1 MKISTRS
8 EYGIRVLLALARAED
23 QEPLSLTTIARSE
36 RLPHAYL
43 EQLVADLRR
52 GGLVTATRGQ
62 AGGYRL
68 ARPPEQISLA
78 TAIRTLDGPL
88 LEMPCAGVESAE
100 RCDRREPCSVHEAY
114 ERLFA
119 SIDSTLGTTS
129 LAELAEQAAN
139 AGGPPYSPDV
149 RRRIRA
155 AAEATATAQASAQS
169 QTLNGAS

>member
-8 EYGIRVLLALARAED
+8 EYGIRVLLALARSEGD
-23 QEPLSLTTIARSE
+23 EPLSLASVARSE

-52 GGLVTATRGQ
+52 AGLVTATRGQ

-68 ARPPEQISLA
+68 ARPADQISLA
-78 TAIRTLDGPL
+78 TAIRILDGPL
-88 LEMPCAGVESAE
+88 LEMPCAGVNSAE
-100 RCDRREPCSVHEAY
+100 HCDRPEPCSVHEAY

-119 SIDSTLGTTS
+119 SIDATLGATS
-129 LAELAEQAAN
+129 LAELAERAAS

-155 AAEATATAQASAQS
+155 AAEQVAAQQS
-169 QTLNGAS
+169 LNGVT

>member
-8 EYGIRVLLALARAED
+8 EYGIRVLLALARAEGA
-23 QEPLSLTTIARSE
+23 EPVSLATIARTE
-36 RLPHAYL
+36 RLPHAYI

-52 GGLVTATRGQ
+52 ANLVSATRGQ

-78 TAIRTLDGPL
+78 TAIRVLDGPL

-100 RCDRREPCSVHEAY
+100 ICARPEPCSVHEAY

-119 SIDSTLGTTS
+119 SIDSTLGSTT
-129 LAELAEQAAN
+129 LAELAERADS

-149 RRRIRA
+149 RRKIRA
-155 AAEATATAQASAQS
+155 AAEAVASHQP
-169 QTLNGAS
+169 LNGAT

>member
-23 QEPLSLTTIARSE
+23 DEPLSLTSVARTE

-68 ARPPEQISLA
+68 ARPADQISLA
-78 TAIRTLDGPL
+78 TVIRILDGPL

-100 RCDRREPCSVHEAY
+100 RCDRPEPCSVHEAY
-114 ERLFA
+114 ERLFE
-119 SIDSTLGTTS
+119 SIDTTLGTTTLAQ
-129 LAELAEQAAN
+129 LAENAAS

-155 AAEATATAQASAQS
+155 AAEATAHVQS
-169 QTLNGAS
+169 QTMNGAP

>member
-23 QEPLSLTTIARSE
+23 EEPLSLTSVAKSE

-52 GGLVTATRGQ
+52 AGLVTATRGQ

-114 ERLFA
+114 ERLFS
-119 SIDSTLGTTS
+119 SIDATLGTTT

-155 AAEATATAQASAQS
+155 AAEATAQTQS
-169 QTLNGAS
+169 QTVNGAS

>member
-8 EYGIRVLLALARAED
+8 EYGIRVLLALTRAEG
-23 QEPLSLTTIARSE
+23 QEPLSLTSVARSE

-52 GGLVTATRGQ
+52 AGLVSATRGQ

-88 LEMPCAGVESAE
+88 LEMPCAGVTSAE
-100 RCDRREPCSVHEAY
+100 VCDRREPCSVHEAY

-119 SIDSTLGTTS
+119 SIDATLGATT
-129 LAELAEQAAN
+129 LAELAERADS

-149 RRRIRA
+149 RRKIRA
-155 AAEATATAQASAQS
+155 VAEATAQAASAHAQS
-169 QTLNGAS
+169 VNGAS

>member
-23 QEPLSLTTIARSE
+23 EEPLSLTSVAKSE

-52 GGLVTATRGQ
+52 AGLVTATRGQ

-114 ERLFA
+114 ERLFS
-119 SIDSTLGTTS
+119 SIDATLGTTT

-155 AAEATATAQASAQS
+155 AAEATAQAQS
-169 QTLNGAS
+169 QTVNGAS

>member
-8 EYGIRVLLALARAED
+8 EYGIRVLLALARAENE
-23 QEPLSLTTIARSE
+23 EPVSLTSVARTE

-68 ARPPEQISLA
+68 ARPADEINLA

-100 RCDRREPCSVHEAY
+100 RCDRPEPCSVHEAY
-114 ERLFA
+114 ERLFE
-119 SIDSTLGTTS
+119 SIDSTLGTTT
-129 LAELAEQAAN
+129 LAQLVAQAAS

-155 AAEATATAQASAQS
+155 AAEATAHVQS
-169 QTLNGAS
+169 QTMNGAT

>member
-23 QEPLSLTTIARSE
+23 GKPLSLASVARSE

-52 GGLVTATRGQ
+52 AGLVTATRGQ

-68 ARPPEQISLA
+68 ARPPAEISLA

-88 LEMPCAGVESAE
+88 LEMPCAGVVSAE
-100 RCDRREPCSVHEAY
+100 QCDRREPCSVHDAY
-114 ERLFA
+114 ARLFA
-119 SIDSTLGTTS
+119 SIDATLGATT
-129 LAELAEQAAN
+129 LAELATRAD

-155 AAEATATAQASAQS
+155 AADAASGAATLAASQPV
-169 QTLNGAS
+169 NGAS

>member
-8 EYGIRVLLALARAED
+8 EYGIRVLLALARAEGA
-23 QEPLSLTTIARSE
+23 EPVSLASIARSE
-36 RLPHAYL
+36 RLPHAYI

-52 GGLVTATRGQ
+52 ADLVTATRGQ

-78 TAIRTLDGPL
+78 TAIRVLDGPL

-100 RCDRREPCSVHEAY
+100 ICARPEPCSVHEAY

-119 SIDSTLGTTS
+119 SINSTLGSTT
-129 LAELAEQAAN
+129 LAELAQRADA

-149 RRRIRA
+149 RRKIRA
-155 AAEATATAQASAQS
+155 AAEAVATTH
-169 QTLNGAS
+169 TLNGAS

>member
-8 EYGIRVLLALARAED
+8 EYGIRVLLALARAEGH
-23 QEPLSLTTIARSE
+23 EPLSLTSVARSE

-52 GGLVTATRGQ
+52 AGLVTATRGQ

-68 ARPPEQISLA
+68 ARSPEQISLA

-88 LEMPCAGVESAE
+88 LEMPCAGVNSGEQ
-100 RCDRREPCSVHEAY
+100 CDREPCSVHEAY

-119 SIDSTLGTTS
+119 SIDATLGATS
-129 LAELAEQAAN
+129 LAELAARTES
-139 AGGPPYSPDV
+139 AGRPPYSPDV

-155 AAEATATAQASAQS
+155 VAEASSHVPS
-169 QTLNGAS
+169 QPANGAS

>member
-1 MKISTRS
+1 
-8 EYGIRVLLALARAED
+8 
-23 QEPLSLTTIARSE
+23 
-36 RLPHAYL
+36 
-43 EQLVADLRR
+43 
-52 GGLVTATRGQ
+52 VTATRGQ

-68 ARPPEQISLA
+68 ARPAEQISLA

-119 SIDSTLGTTS
+119 SIDSTLGTTT
-129 LAELAEQAAN
+129 LAELAAQAAS

-155 AAEATATAQASAQS
+155 AAEATAQTQAQT
-169 QTLNGAS
+169 QTMNGAS

>member
-8 EYGIRVLLALARAED
+8 EYGIRVLLALARAEGQD
-23 QEPLSLTTIARSE
+23 PLSLSHIARSE
-36 RLPHAYL
+36 RLPHAYI

-52 GGLVTATRGQ
+52 AELVSATRGQ

-78 TAIRTLDGPL
+78 TVIRTLDGPL

-100 RCDRREPCSVHEAY
+100 VCARPEPCSVHDAY
-114 ERLFA
+114 ERLFE
-119 SIDSTLGTTS
+119 SIDATLGSTT
-129 LAELAEQAAN
+129 LAELAARAES

-149 RRRIRA
+149 RRKIRA
-155 AAEATATAQASAQS
+155 AADAVAAQQT
-169 QTLNGAS
+169 TLNGAP

>member
-8 EYGIRVLLALARAED
+8 EYGIRVLLALARAAD
-23 QEPLSLTTIARSE
+23 QDPLSLTTIARRE

-100 RCDRREPCSVHEAY
+100 RCDRPEPCSVHEAY

-119 SIDSTLGTTS
+119 SIDSTLGTTT
-129 LAELAEQAAN
+129 LAELAEKAAT
-139 AGGPPYSPDV
+139 GGPPYSPDV

-155 AAEATATAQASAQS
+155 AAEASATAQAASQS
-169 QTLNGAS
+169 QPMNGAS

>member
-8 EYGIRVLLALARAED
+8 EYGIRVLLALARAEG
-23 QEPLSLTTIARSE
+23 QEPLSLTSVARSE

-52 GGLVTATRGQ
+52 AGLVSATRGQ

-88 LEMPCAGVESAE
+88 LEMPCAGVNSAE
-100 RCDRREPCSVHEAY
+100 VCDRREPCSVHEAY

-119 SIDSTLGTTS
+119 SIDATLGATT
-129 LAELAEQAAN
+129 LAELAERAAS

-155 AAEATATAQASAQS
+155 AAEATAQAHAQ
-169 QTLNGAS
+169 TVNGAS

>member
-8 EYGIRVLLALARAED
+8 EYGIRVLLALARAEG
-23 QEPLSLTTIARSE
+23 QEPVSLTSVARSE

-52 GGLVTATRGQ
+52 AGLVTATRGQ

-68 ARPPEQISLA
+68 ARPPDQISLA
-78 TAIRTLDGPL
+78 NAIRTLDGPL
-88 LEMPCAGVESAE
+88 LEMPCAGVDSGE
-100 RCDRREPCSVHEAY
+100 RCDREPCSVHEAY

-119 SIDSTLGTTS
+119 SIDATLGATT
-129 LAELAEQAAN
+129 LAELAARAES
-139 AGGPPYSPDV
+139 AGRPPYSPDV

-155 AAEATATAQASAQS
+155 VAEATAHAQAQIV
-169 QTLNGAS
+169 NGAS

>member
-23 QEPLSLTTIARSE
+23 QGPLSLSTIARSE

-52 GGLVTATRGQ
+52 AGLVTATRGQ

-68 ARPPEQISLA
+68 ARPPDQISLA

-88 LEMPCAGVESAE
+88 LEMPCAGVASAE
-100 RCDRREPCSVHEAY
+100 RCDRPEPCSVHEAY
-114 ERLFA
+114 ELLFA
-119 SIDSTLGTTS
+119 SIDSTLGGTS
-129 LAELAEQAAN
+129 LADLAVRAA
-139 AGGPPYSPDV
+139 AGGPPYSADV

-155 AAEATATAQASAQS
+155 VAEAGAHIQS
-169 QTLNGAS
+169 QAVNGAS

>member
-1 MKISTRS
+1 VKISTRS

-23 QEPLSLTTIARSE
+23 HGPVSLTTIARTE

-52 GGLVTATRGQ
+52 AGLVTATRGQ

-68 ARPPEQISLA
+68 AREPEQISLA
-78 TAIRTLDGPL
+78 TAIRILDGPL

-100 RCDRREPCSVHEAY
+100 RCARPEPCSVHEVY
-114 ERLFA
+114 ERLFE
-119 SIDSTLGTTS
+119 SIDATLGAMTVG
-129 LAELAEQAAN
+129 ELAERAAS

-155 AAEATATAQASAQS
+155 AAEATARTNAQTQPM
-169 QTLNGAS
+169 NGAS

>member
-8 EYGIRVLLALARAED
+8 EYGIRVLLTLARAEND
-23 QEPLSLTTIARSE
+23 EPLSLTSVARTE

-52 GGLVTATRGQ
+52 AGLVTATRGQ

-68 ARPPEQISLA
+68 AREPEQISLA
-78 TAIRTLDGPL
+78 TVIRVLDGPL

-100 RCDRREPCSVHEAY
+100 RCDRPEPCSVHEAY
-114 ERLFA
+114 ERLFD
-119 SIDSTLGTTS
+119 SIDATLGTTTLAD
-129 LAELAEQAAN
+129 LAEKAAS

-155 AAEATATAQASAQS
+155 AAEATAHVQS
-169 QTLNGAS
+169 QTMNGAT

>member
-8 EYGIRVLLALARAED
+8 EYGIRVLLALARSEG
-23 QEPLSLTTIARSE
+23 QEPLSLTSVARTE

-52 GGLVTATRGQ
+52 AGLVSATRGQ

-68 ARPPEQISLA
+68 ARPAEQISLA

-88 LEMPCAGVESAE
+88 LEMPCAGVTSAE
-100 RCDRREPCSVHEAY
+100 VCDRREPCSVHEAY

-119 SIDSTLGTTS
+119 SIDATLGATT
-129 LAELAEQAAN
+129 LAELAERAES

-155 AAEATATAQASAQS
+155 AAEASAQAAQT
-169 QTLNGAS
+169 QVQQVNGAS

>member
-8 EYGIRVLLALARAED
+8 EYGIRVLLALARAD
-23 QEPLSLTTIARSE
+23 GAEPMSLASIARTE
-36 RLPHAYL
+36 RLPHAYI

-52 GGLVTATRGQ
+52 AGLVTATRGQ

-100 RCDRREPCSVHEAY
+100 RCDRPEPCSVHEAY
-114 ERLFA
+114 QKLFE
-119 SIDSTLGTTS
+119 SIDSTLGQTT
-129 LAELAEQAAN
+129 LADLAHQAA
-139 AGGPPYSPDV
+139 AGGGPPYSPDV
-149 RRRIRA
+149 RRKIRA
-155 AAEATATAQASAQS
+155 AAEAAASHQS
-169 QTLNGAS
+169 LNGAP